1 MILKLNPGG
10 EEVFAAQAEGV
21 ERGARP
27 IDITVIIDRHK
38 TSRGLVDL
46 KRLVPAM
53 MIPLL
58 SMSLPMWGPSTG
70 SFKFNTAISALA
82 QEAHREGSVELTPS
96 VLKES
101 GCPVDIVSAKALLDF
116 NTFGTPE
123 YSRVYITYKN
133 VSAKNIFSV
142 NFRVRFTDNAG
153 GDLGTFQGS
162 RTCTVLPD
170 GEGSEK
176 WRKEGVLNP
185 KISSYK
191 VRVLQV
197 KFEDGSQWE
206 SSAMATAGK
215 TGQQQEQ
222 EQQQDRQQEQ
232 QQEQEVEP
240 QQSQVVPFQPSPKPN
255 SLPQIPSTELPPAV
269 TPQETPQITPQQLPP
284 IPFNTDAPNSTPGTG
299 PVVNPAD
306 DSEPAGDA
314 FTR

>member
-1 MILKLNPGG
+1 
-10 EEVFAAQAEGV
+10 
-21 ERGARP
+21 
-27 IDITVIIDRHK
+27 
-38 TSRGLVDL
+38 L
-46 KRLVPAM
+46 KRLVKAM

-58 SMSLPMWGPSTG
+58 SMSLPLWGPSTG
-70 SFKFNTAISALA
+70 SFNSATAICALA
-82 QEAHREGSVELTPS
+82 QEAPREGSVELTPS

-133 VSAKNIFSV
+133 VSAKNVFSV
-142 NFRVRFTDNAG
+142 NFRVRFTDSAG

-215 TGQQQEQ
+215 TGQQQQQ
-222 EQQQDRQQEQ
+222 EQQQDQQPQ

-240 QQSQVVPFQPSPKPN
+240 RPSQDVPFQPPLKPTA
-255 SLPQIPSTELPPAV
+255 LPQIPSTELPPAV
-269 TPQETPQITPQQLPP
+269 TPQETPQINPQQLPP
-284 IPFNTDAPNSTPGTG
+284 IPFNTEAPNSTPGAG

-306 DSEPAGDA
+306 DSDQQGDA
-314 FTR
+314 FSR

>member
-1 MILKLNPGG
+1 
-10 EEVFAAQAEGV
+10 
-21 ERGARP
+21 
-27 IDITVIIDRHK
+27 
-38 TSRGLVDL
+38 
-46 KRLVPAM
+46 
-53 MIPLL
+53 
-58 SMSLPMWGPSTG
+58 MSLPIWGPSTG
-70 SFKFNTAISALA
+70 LLNSTTAICALA
-82 QEAHREGSVELTPS
+82 QEAPREGSVELTPS

-153 GDLGTFQGS
+153 ADLGTFQGS

-206 SSAMATAGK
+206 SSAMATAGQ
-215 TGQQQEQ
+215 TQAQQHGQQP
-222 EQQQDRQQEQ
+222 QQQDPNDS
-232 QQEQEVEP
+232 P
-240 QQSQVVPFQPSPKPN
+240 QTSQDVPAQPN
-255 SLPQIPSTELPPAV
+255 ELPPVV
-269 TPQETPQITPQQLPP
+269 TPQIAPQQLPP
-284 IPFNTDAPNSTPGTG
+284 IPFNSQSNAPLDAPNSTPNAG
-299 PVVNPAD
+299 PVVNPAE
-306 DSEPAGDA
+306 DSDQPGDA
-314 FTR
+314 FSR